1 MQQQQRP
8 RRQTLYSGC
17 SGGLRG
23 DGRDAADAVWFL
35 GCGCEAGAAAE
46 GPADN
51 HKVGGFVVLGE
62 VVQGGD
68 DVGGAVV
75 CVCGEAVV
83 EADAGDGE
91 EEGEFVR

>member
-8 RRQTLYSGC
+8 RRQTLYPGC

-23 DGRDAADAVWFL
+23 DGRDATDTVRFL
-35 GCGCEAGAAAE
+35 GCGCEAGAATE
-46 GPADN
+46 GPADED
-51 HKVGGFVVLGE
+51 KVCGFVVLGE
-62 VVQGGD
+62 VVQRGD
-68 DVGGAVV
+68 DIGGAVL

-91 EEGEFVR
+91 EEG